1 LQKVSYL
8 NYSWKYKSNKCF
20 DKMMMLHKIDER

>member
-1 LQKVSYL
+1 L

-20 DKMMMLHKIDER
+20 DKMMMMMLHKIDER

>member
-1 LQKVSYL
+1 L
-8 NYSWKYKSNKCF
+8 NYLWKYKSNKCF